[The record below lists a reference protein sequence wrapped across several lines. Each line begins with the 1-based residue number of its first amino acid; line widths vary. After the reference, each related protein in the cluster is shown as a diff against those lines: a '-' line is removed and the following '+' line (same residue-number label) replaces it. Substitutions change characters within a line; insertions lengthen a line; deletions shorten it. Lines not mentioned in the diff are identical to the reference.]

1 MKKLL
6 CTALAAAM
14 LGATLAGCVP
24 QKSGG
29 STSGSAAA
37 AHSPDNFN
45 AEGLPILNET
55 ETFELAA
62 KSRYNKNFADLKFF
76 QDLEE
81 QTNVHIEWNMSS
93 EDGWDEKKG
102 LLFAG
107 ELPDAFY
114 GQGILTD
121 VDVIKYAS
129 QGILIP
135 LEDMIEEYCP
145 NISKLLEN
153 EEYRKALTAPDGH
166 IYCLPS
172 LTELSPKTHDKLF
185 INKTWLDQ
193 LGLPLPTTLEEFEE
207 TLKAFRDN
215 DMNGDGDATSEIPF
229 TFLYNRKENGL
240 FSMFG
245 SFGQLDNNYWNH
257 FIVKDG
263 EVVYTPVTEPYKEA
277 IEWFHSLYEQDLI
290 DPEGFTHDFSVYI
303 AKVSAPE
310 KTVGAFL
317 GWSLSSAAGNN
328 KEDFVPL
335 APLKGESGE
344 QIWNTY
350 PSAIN
355 AKGSFVITSECENPE
370 ALMRWADM
378 HYDPETSLQIDQ
390 GLFGT
395 TLTKEGDKYT
405 YLPLPEGKTLADMI
419 HEYTPGVNGIGG
431 VTMEVASKL
440 ELNANLQERADLDE
454 FYAPYNVPVD
464 EVYPSVFLTT
474 EEVESVSAL
483 ETDIVAYVDQTYA
496 NWIVNGGIENEWDSY
511 LQKLDQMHL
520 QEYID
525 IYETAYERYQ
535 NS

>member
-1 MKKLL
+1 MKKIL
-6 CTALAAAM
+6 CGVLAAAM
-14 LGATLAGCVP
+14 VGTVLTGCVP
-24 QKSGG
+24 QKTNDSSKPSSG
-29 STSGSAAA
+29 STVSA
-37 AHSPDNFN
+37 DNFN
-45 AEGLPILNET
+45 AEGLPILKEKHT
-55 ETFELAA
+55 SGLRA
-62 KSRYNKNFADLKFF
+62 KGRYNKNFADLQFF

-135 LEDMIEEYCP
+135 LEDMIEQYCP

-193 LGLPLPTTLEEFEE
+193 LGLPLPTTLEEFEN

-215 DMNGDGDATSEIPF
+215 DMNGNGSTTDEIPF
-229 TFLYNRKENGL
+229 SFLYNRKENGL

-245 SFGQLDNNYWNH
+245 SFGQLDNNYNNH
-257 FIVKDG
+257 FIVQDD
-263 EVVYTPVTEPYKEA
+263 EVVYTPITEPYKDA
-277 IEWFHSLYEQDLI
+277 IEWFHSLYQQNLI

-303 AKVSAPE
+303 AKISSPD

-328 KEDFVPL
+328 KADYVPL
-335 APLKGESGE
+335 APLKGENGE

-370 ALMRWADM
+370 ALMRWADL
-378 HYDPETSLQIDQ
+378 HYVPETSLQIDQ
-390 GLFGT
+390 GLLGT
-395 TLTKEGDKYT
+395 TLTKEGDRYT

-419 HEYTPGVNGIGG
+419 HEYSPGVNGIGG
-431 VTMEVASKL
+431 VTMEIASKL
-440 ELNANLQERADLDE
+440 DLNANLQERADLDE
-454 FYAPYNVPVD
+454 FYAPYNVPVE
-464 EVYPSVFLTT
+464 EVYPSVFLTN
-474 EEVESVSAL
+474 EEVERISEL
-483 ETDIVAYVDQTYA
+483 ETDIVAYIDQTYA
-496 NWIVNGGIENEWDSY
+496 NWIVNGGIDAEWDAY
-511 LQKLDQMHL
+511 LQKLEQMHV
-520 QEYID
+520 QEYIE
-525 IYETAYERYQ
+525 IYKAAYERYQ
-535 NS
+535 NA